1 MKETQKKELQET
13 LSGFGLNQKDQD
25 VYLVL
30 LGLGQTSLSP
40 LSQKT
45 QLPLT
50 TVQSVMKRLAK
61 KGLVKLSKRKSRHI
75 YQAHDPSVFKDLLK
89 EQATALSGI
98 LPLLETLQSTTDTQ
112 ASIRIFERERVTEIL
127 NESLTCKSKLVY
139 EIVSAK
145 PFQELIGEKYHYTK
159 RRVREHIQL
168 KSLRVRSTE
177 IKKYNAS
184 THANELR
191 EARFLPSEFTF
202 EANILMWDN
211 TLALLST
218 QSEGAH
224 VLITSK
230 SLHTMFQ
237 QLFDLL
243 WSVSGKME
251 TLVKNETNR

>member
-1 MKETQKKELQET
+1 
-13 LSGFGLNQKDQD
+13 
-25 VYLVL
+25 
-30 LGLGQTSLSP
+30 
-40 LSQKT
+40 
-45 QLPLT
+45 
-50 TVQSVMKRLAK
+50 MKRLTK

-89 EQATALSGI
+89 EQAIALSGI
-98 LPLLETLQSTTDTQ
+98 LPLLETMQSDAHVQTN
-112 ASIRIFERERVTEIL
+112 IRVFERERVTEIL
-127 NESLTCKSKLVY
+127 NESLKNQNKLVY

-145 PFQELIGEKYHYTK
+145 PFQELIGETYHYTK

-168 KSLRVRSTE
+168 KSLRVRSKE
-177 IKKYNAS
+177 IKNYNAKIHQ
-184 THANELR
+184 TEMR

-202 EANILMWDN
+202 EANILMWDD
-211 TLALLST
+211 TIALLST

-224 VLITSK
+224 VLITSQ

-237 QLFDLL
+237 QLFEML